1 MNRFDWPAAMK
12 LGAPL
17 VIIGAIGAL
26 APAVAS
32 AEIYGWVDPS
42 GDVTYSNLPPPK
54 NARVFDII
62 KEDPPASPQAQAAA
76 EAAHRRQMDA
86 LNDRVR
92 QLESE
97 IQLQRQVAAAP
108 SYAPPGPYSSGYGP
122 SYSAGPS
129 YGAACDPEY
138 YDCSVWDG
146 PAYWSVGIA
155 PWWPYGFRRDRDRD
169 GFRHHD
175 HDFRR
180 SPGAPHFGARPPF
193 AAARPVAS
201 APHGGGGR
209 GGHAAAGVS
218 GPMAHGR

>member
-1 MNRFDWPAAMK
+1 MNRFDWPAAKK

-54 NARVFDII
+54 NARVFDVI

-108 SYAPPGPYSSGYGP
+108 PYPPPGPYSSDYGP

-129 YGAACDPEY
+129 YGAACDPQY
-138 YDCSVWDG
+138 YDCNLWDG

-155 PWWPYGFRRDRDRD
+155 PWAYGFRRDRDD
-169 GFRHHD
+169 FRHHD
-175 HDFRR
+175 HGFRR
-180 SPGAPHFGARPPF
+180 SPGAPHFGARPAF
-193 AAARPVAS
+193 AAGRPVAS
-201 APHGGGGR
+201 APHASGGGHM
-209 GGHAAAGVS
+209 HAAASVS
-218 GPMAHGR
+218 GPVGRAR